1 MDPNEIS
8 LSAALGP
15 VLRRV
20 ERALGIEIEVNPLS
34 RSTNAS
40 RALRDARIAE
50 GLGICQDLGD
60 IEQIE
65 DFLRRHMPEP
75 IRASLIKAARET
87 VELQAGLARARLA
100 RAWRDSRD
108 QASGRR
114 CLGYRRDVV
123 DARAANLYGRAA
135 PIEGSS
141 NASRN
146 DRCRA
151 RS

>member
-1 MDPNEIS
+1 MTRPMDPNEIS

-87 VELQAGLARARLA
+87 VELQAGLARA
-100 RAWRDSRD
+100 
-108 QASGRR
+108 
-114 CLGYRRDVV
+114 
-123 DARAANLYGRAA
+123 
-135 PIEGSS
+135 
-141 NASRN
+141 
-146 DRCRA
+146 
-151 RS
+151 